1 MFSYWF
7 QGRAA
12 TMNTVMSAGPSLS
25 RPPIR
30 VGLIGHGLSGAYF
43 HGPLLEAAKPFRIV
57 LVATGRPESLHLRRD
72 APRCVRDPVSV
83 CSADD
88 VDLVVVASPNHTH
101 YPLGR
106 AALEAGKH
114 VVIDKPFA
122 LSAAEGGEL
131 IELARSRSLLLN
143 VFQNRR
149 LDGDFLAL
157 ERVLQDE
164 ELGEV
169 LLFESRWDRFK
180 KDLTPGWR
188 NVPGPGA
195 GLMWDLGP
203 HLIDQAL
210 QLFGTPDRWIAD
222 LGVQRPRAAV
232 DDYFE
237 LTLWYGRMRCILSAS
252 ISVAGAR
259 PRFAAHGTL
268 GSYRTVGVDPY
279 EAALRRG
286 EQPADPAFRSRLP
299 SIQADRI
306 DVDNQHH
313 PLEIE
318 AGRWEE
324 FYPDLASGILGGTA
338 TASAAE
344 HALAAIAMIESA
356 HGRPAHGRAA

>member
-1 MFSYWF
+1 MS
-7 QGRAA
+7 
-12 TMNTVMSAGPSLS
+12 TVMSAGSSLS

-43 HGPLLEAAKPFRIV
+43 HGPLLEAAKSFRIV
-57 LVATGRPESLHLRRD
+57 LVATARPESLRLRRD
-72 APRCVRDPVSV
+72 APRCVGDPLSA
-83 CSADD
+83 CSSDD
-88 VDLVVVASPNHTH
+88 VDLVVVASPNDTH
-101 YPLGR
+101 YRLGR

-122 LSAAEGGEL
+122 LSAAEAAEL
-131 IELARSRSLLLN
+131 IALARSRGLLLS

-157 ERVLQDE
+157 KRVLRDG

-188 NVPGPGA
+188 NRPGPGA
-195 GLMWDLGP
+195 GLLWDLGP

-210 QLFGTPDRWIAD
+210 QLFGTPDRWTAD

-237 LTLWYGRMRCILSAS
+237 LTLRYGCMRCILSAS
-252 ISVAGAR
+252 TSVAGAR
-259 PRFAAHGTL
+259 PRFAVHGTL
-268 GSYRTVGVDPY
+268 GSYVTAGVDPY

-286 EQPADPAFRSRLP
+286 EQPRDPGFRNRLP
-299 SIQADRI
+299 SMQADRI
-306 DVDNQHH
+306 DVDKQHH

-324 FYPDLASGILGGTA
+324 FYPDVASGILDGTA
-338 TASAAE
+338 TENAAE

-356 HGRPAHGRAA
+356 HAGAAA

>member
-1 MFSYWF
+1 
-7 QGRAA
+7 
-12 TMNTVMSAGPSLS
+12 MNTVTSTGSLLA

-43 HGPLLEAAKPFRIV
+43 HGPLLEAAEPFRIV
-57 LVATGRPESLHLRRD
+57 LVATARPESLRLRRD
-72 APRCVRDPVSV
+72 APRCVGDPLSV
-83 CSADD
+83 CSSDD
-88 VDLVVVASPNHTH
+88 VDLVVVASPNDTH
-101 YPLGR
+101 YRLGR

-122 LSAAEGGEL
+122 LSAAEAAEL
-131 IELARSRSLLLN
+131 IALARSRGLLLS

-157 ERVLQDE
+157 KRVLRDG

-188 NVPGPGA
+188 NRPGPGA
-195 GLMWDLGP
+195 GLLWDLGP

-210 QLFGTPDRWIAD
+210 QLFGTPDRWTAD

-237 LTLWYGRMRCILSAS
+237 LTLRYGCMRCILSAS
-252 ISVAGAR
+252 TSVAGAR
-259 PRFAAHGTL
+259 PRFAVHGTL
-268 GSYRTVGVDPY
+268 GSYVTAGVDPY

-286 EQPADPAFRSRLP
+286 EQPRDPGFRNRLP
-299 SIQADRI
+299 SMQADRI
-306 DVDNQHH
+306 DVDKQHH

-324 FYPDLASGILGGTA
+324 FYPDVASGILDGTP
-338 TASAAE
+338 TGTAAE
-344 HALAAIAMIESA
+344 HALATIALIESA
-356 HGRPAHGRAA
+356 HGRPA

>member
-1 MFSYWF
+1 
-7 QGRAA
+7 
-12 TMNTVMSAGPSLS
+12 MNTVTSAGSLRS

-43 HGPLLEAAKPFRIV
+43 HGPLLEAAKSFRIV
-57 LVATGRPESLHLRRD
+57 LVATARPESLRLRRD
-72 APRCVRDPVSV
+72 APRCVGDPLSA
-83 CSADD
+83 CSSDD
-88 VDLVVVASPNHTH
+88 VDLIVVASPNDTH
-101 YPLGR
+101 YRLGR

-122 LSAAEGGEL
+122 LSAAEADEL
-131 IELARSRSLLLN
+131 IALARSRGLLLGA
-143 VFQNRR
+143 FQNRR

-157 ERVLQDE
+157 KRVLRDG

-188 NVPGPGA
+188 LQPGPGA
-195 GLMWDLGP
+195 GLLWDLGP

-210 QLFGTPDRWIAD
+210 QLFGTPDRWTAD

-268 GSYRTVGVDPY
+268 GSYVTVGVDPY

-286 EQPADPAFRSRLP
+286 EQPRDPGFRNRLP
-299 SIQADRI
+299 SMQADRI
-306 DVDNQHH
+306 DVDKQHH

-324 FYPDLASGILGGTA
+324 FYPDVASGILGGTA
-338 TASAAE
+338 TENAAE
-344 HALAAIAMIESA
+344 HALATIAMIESA
-356 HGRPAHGRAA
+356 HGRPA

>member
-1 MFSYWF
+1 MRDLVVFAYWF

-12 TMNTVMSAGPSLS
+12 TMNTVMSAGPSLA

-43 HGPLLEAAKPFRIV
+43 HGPLLEAATPFRIV
-57 LVATGRPESLHLRRD
+57 LVATGRPESLYLRRD
-72 APRCVRDPVSV
+72 APRCVRDPISV
-83 CSADD
+83 CSAAD

-122 LSAAEGGEL
+122 LSGAEAGEL
-131 IELARSRSLLLN
+131 IELARSRRLSLS

-157 ERVLQDE
+157 KRVLQDE

-188 NVPGPGA
+188 HVPGPGA

-237 LTLWYGRMRCILSAS
+237 MTLWYGRMRCILSAS

-268 GSYRTVGVDPY
+268 GSYLTVGGDPY

-286 EQPADPAFRSRLP
+286 ERPGDPAFRNRLP

-306 DVDNQHH
+306 DVENQHH

-324 FYPDLASGILGGTA
+324 FYPDLALGILGGTA

-344 HALAAIAMIESA
+344 HALGAIAMIESA
-356 HGRPAHGRAA
+356 HGRPG

>member
-1 MFSYWF
+1 MREAAVFSYWF

-12 TMNTVMSAGPSLS
+12 TMNAVMSAGPSLS

-57 LVATGRPESLHLRRD
+57 LVATGRPQSLRLRRD
-72 APRCVRDPVSV
+72 APRCVRDPISV

-101 YPLGR
+101 YPIGR

-122 LSAAEGGEL
+122 LSAAEAGEL
-131 IELARSRSLLLN
+131 IELARSRSLLLS

-157 ERVLQDE
+157 KRVLQDE

-188 NVPGPGA
+188 YVPGPGA

-210 QLFGTPDRWIAD
+210 QLFGTPD
-222 LGVQRPRAAV
+222 
-232 DDYFE
+232 YFE
-237 LTLWYGRMRCILSAS
+237 MTLWYGRMRCILSAS

-268 GSYRTVGVDPY
+268 GSYLTVGVDPY

-286 EQPADPAFRSRLP
+286 EQPGDPAFRSRLP
-299 SIQADRI
+299 PIQADRI
-306 DVDNQHH
+306 DVDNQRH

-324 FYPDLASGILGGTA
+324 FYPDLASGILDGTA

-344 HALAAIAMIESA
+344 HALAAIAMLESA
-356 HGRPAHGRAA
+356 HGRAA

>member
-1 MFSYWF
+1 
-7 QGRAA
+7 
-12 TMNTVMSAGPSLS
+12 MNAVMSAGSSLS

-43 HGPLLEAAKPFRIV
+43 HGPLLEAAEPFRIV
-57 LVATGRPESLHLRRD
+57 LVATARPESLHLRRD
-72 APRCVRDPVSV
+72 APRCVGDPISA

-88 VDLVVVASPNHTH
+88 VDLVVIASPNDTH
-101 YPLGR
+101 YRLGR

-122 LSAAEGGEL
+122 LSTAEAGEL
-131 IELARSRSLLLN
+131 IALARSRGLLLC

-157 ERVLQDE
+157 KRVLRDE

-188 NVPGPGA
+188 YGPGPGA
-195 GLMWDLGP
+195 GLLWDLGP

-210 QLFGTPDRWIAD
+210 QLFGTPDRWTAD
-222 LGVQRPRAAV
+222 LGRQRAAV

-237 LTLWYGRMRCILSAS
+237 MTLRYGRMRCILSAS
-252 ISVAGAR
+252 ASVAGAR

-268 GSYRTVGVDPY
+268 GSYVTVGVDPY

-286 EQPADPAFRSRLP
+286 EQPRDPAFRSRLP
-299 SIQADRI
+299 AMRADRI
-306 DVDNQHH
+306 DVDNRHH

-324 FYPDLASGILGGTA
+324 FYPDVASEILHGTP
-338 TASAAE
+338 TGTAAE
-344 HALAAIAMIESA
+344 HALATIAMIESA
-356 HGRPAHGRAA
+356 HGRPA

>member
-1 MFSYWF
+1 
-7 QGRAA
+7 
-12 TMNTVMSAGPSLS
+12 MSSSTGSLRS
-25 RPPIR
+25 FPPIR

-43 HGPLLEAAKPFRIV
+43 HGPLLEAAEPFRIV
-57 LVATGRPESLHLRRD
+57 LVATGRPESLRLRRD
-72 APRCVRDPVSV
+72 APRCVRDPVSA
-83 CSADD
+83 CSAGD

-122 LSAAEGGEL
+122 LSTAEAAEL
-131 IELARSRSLLLN
+131 IELARSRGLLLCA
-143 VFQNRR
+143 FQNRR

-157 ERVLQDE
+157 KRVLRDA
-164 ELGEV
+164 ELGQL

-188 NVPGPGA
+188 YAPGPGA
-195 GLMWDLGP
+195 GLLWDLGP

-222 LGVQRPRAAV
+222 LGVQRPRAGV

-237 LTLWYGRMRCILSAS
+237 MTLWYGRMRCILSAS
-252 ISVAGAR
+252 VSVAGTR

-268 GSYRTVGVDPY
+268 GSYLTVGVDPY

-286 EQPADPAFRSRLP
+286 DAPGDPAFRSRLP
-299 SIQADRI
+299 SMHADRV
-306 DVDNQHH
+306 DVDGQDH

-324 FYPDLASGILGGTA
+324 FYPDVASGILDGSA
-338 TASAAE
+338 TASSAE
-344 HALAAIAMIESA
+344 HAVAAIAMIESA
-356 HGRPAHGRAA
+356 HGRPG